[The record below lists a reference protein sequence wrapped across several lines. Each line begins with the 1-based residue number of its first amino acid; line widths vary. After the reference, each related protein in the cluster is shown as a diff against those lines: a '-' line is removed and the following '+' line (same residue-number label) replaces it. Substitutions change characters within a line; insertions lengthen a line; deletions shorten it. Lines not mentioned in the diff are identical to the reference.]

1 MTVNAASNDRA
12 NQQQQ
17 PPKGTETAAIEDS
30 YAYHGDGL
38 RTSETISG
46 TTTYLAWDLA
56 EGLPLI
62 LNDGVNSYIYGPGGL
77 PVEQINNST
86 GTALYL
92 HHDQQGSTRLLT
104 SSTGK
109 QKPPSPT
116 TPTATKPATLGR
128 VSRRWATT
136 ASTPT
141 ATPG

>member
-17 PPKGTETAAIEDS
+17 PPKGTETAAVEDS
-30 YAYHGDGL
+30 YAYNGDGL

-56 EGLPLI
+56 ESLPLI
-62 LNDGVNSYIYGPGGL
+62 LNDGTNNYIYGPSGL
-77 PVEQINNST
+77 PVEQINNTT

-104 SSTGK
+104 GSTGK
-109 QKPPSPT
+109 T
-116 TPTATKPATLGR
+116 EATFTYDA
-128 VSRRWATT
+128 
-136 ASTPT
+136 
-141 ATPG
+141 